1 MAVVCYCGVRTSS
14 SLRMSIAKSLSPHV
28 KSSSFRLFSR
38 LVLSV
43 SVSQSYSVSDLV
55 SLPIQSHLNFL
66 GVCSTHMLAMPKPS
80 ERSMFPEL
88 PRIDN
93 NRHRYSGCANAHTMR
108 RNVGQRIAG
117 ARRLAATKRH
127 KYVPLAPAIKTRRGR
142 RELANAPKKKRFVEW
157 EQNQADEQTRKELG
171 ATSMGVWQY

>member
-1 MAVVCYCGVRTSS
+1 MGENGSLEELVTLLAGTCLSWVNVRPATSKF
-14 SLRMSIAKSLSPHV
+14 ANHV
-28 KSSSFRLFSR
+28 
-38 LVLSV
+38 
-43 SVSQSYSVSDLV
+43 
-55 SLPIQSHLNFL
+55 

-80 ERSMFPEL
+80 ERSMFRER

-93 NRHRYSGCANAHTMR
+93 NRHRCSGCANAHTMR

-127 KYVPLAPAIKTRRGR
+127 RYVPLAPAIKTRRGR
-142 RELANAPKKKRFVEW
+142 RELANAPKKKRFVER